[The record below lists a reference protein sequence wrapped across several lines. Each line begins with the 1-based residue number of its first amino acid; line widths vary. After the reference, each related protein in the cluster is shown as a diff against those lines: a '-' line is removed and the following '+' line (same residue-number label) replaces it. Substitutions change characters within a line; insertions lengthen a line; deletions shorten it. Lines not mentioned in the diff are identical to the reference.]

1 MAITIA
7 MVTAMTGTR
16 VAMTMETAIEAVTMA
31 MKTALTMATATSMTM
46 TVTVAPY
53 ATTRLARCVMP
64 IVADPVSSL
73 AVVR

>member
-31 MKTALTMATATSMTM
+31 MKTALTMATATSTTM
-46 TVTVAPY
+46 TVTVAAY
-53 ATTRLARCVMP
+53 ATTRLGRCVGP
-64 IVADPVSSL
+64 IVADPVPSL